1 MKDIKKQVT
10 SWLGIFLGC
19 TIMAAGFVLFIN
31 PYGIVPGGVYGA
43 SIVLHSLFPTI
54 QVGTFGY
61 MFDIPLLILSVVLLG
76 SKLGGRTIAAAL
88 STPFIMN
95 AISWLV
101 YPSQAAL
108 EALDPAQMLGGT
120 MNMTD
125 HLMLTTLMGATII
138 GIGQGIVVRNQA
150 TTGGSDI
157 VAMIIQKYFH
167 IKFST
172 AILLTTLMGATI
184 IGIGQG
190 IVVRNQATTGGSD
203 IVAMIIQKYFH
214 IKFSTAILL
223 VDTVV
228 VAFGLVVI
236 GFGIGIEDEGQ
247 QASWH
252 LSLYSLI
259 AIFICSRVLAR
270 VITGA
275 KNDKLIFVISDN
287 KLHDLHDYILHDL
300 DRTATCIKSSGLYTG
315 ADKEMIFLVVS
326 YKEVAGV
333 KQLHDLHD
341 YILHDLDRTATCIKS
356 SGLYTGADKEMIFLV
371 VSYKEVAGVKLK
383 IREAD
388 PRSFVIVTDAY
399 DTFGEGWKPLPEKGE
414 VEPE

>member
-1 MKDIKKQVT
+1 MKNIKKDLT
-10 SWLGIFLGC
+10 SWLGIFMGC

-43 SIVLHSLFPTI
+43 SIVLHSLFPSI

-76 SKLGGRTIAAAL
+76 SKLGGRTVAAAL

-101 YPSQAAL
+101 YPSQEAL
-108 EALDPAQMLGGT
+108 EALDATQMLGGT
-120 MNMTD
+120 MNMND
-125 HLMLTTLMGATII
+125 HLMLTTLIGSTII
-138 GIGQGIVVRNQA
+138 GMGQGIVVRNQA

-157 VAMIIQKYFH
+157 VAMIIQKYF
-167 IKFST
+167 
-172 AILLTTLMGATI
+172 
-184 IGIGQG
+184 
-190 IVVRNQATTGGSD
+190 N
-203 IVAMIIQKYFH
+203 

-223 VDTVV
+223 VDALV

-236 GFGIGIEDEGQ
+236 GFGIGVEDNGQ

-252 LSLYSLI
+252 LSFYSLL

-270 VITGA
+270 VISGP
-275 KNDKLIFVISDN
+275 KNDKLIFIISDN
-287 KLHDLHDYILHDL
+287 KLHELHDYILHEL

-333 KQLHDLHD
+333 KQ
-341 YILHDLDRTATCIKS
+341 
-356 SGLYTGADKEMIFLV
+356 
-371 VSYKEVAGVKLK
+371 K

-399 DTFGEGWKPLPEKGE
+399 DTFGEGWKPLPEKDE
-414 VEPE
+414 VQPE